1 MKLAMA
7 YFYPGHEEKIPLAQQ
22 LGVDRAVINVCGQR
36 TPLPKAGGWDFTPFR
51 SKVKVFLDAGI
62 KPEVVE
68 GPTPLERTKLGLSGR
83 DEEIAAFCELLEVMD
98 ELDIRTVCYNWMPV
112 IGWFRS
118 RTDIPTRG
126 GATVTGYCH
135 EDVRDAPFTEYGKI
149 SAKQLWE
156 NLEYFLKAVVPQ
168 AEKHHI
174 RLAVHPDDPPV
185 KAIRGISRILISPQA
200 LRKVTELV
208 PSAYNGITLCQGSI
222 GAAGADVAE
231 TLESFARQEKIFFAH
246 FRDIRGTAENF
257 RETFHDDGQT
267 DMYRCMKLYY
277 KYGLDCCIRPDH
289 VPTMPGEI
297 CSQPGYS
304 VLGNLFAVGYMKGLM
319 EAAEK
324 ETGGNKDDLE

>member
-7 YFYPGHEEKIPLAQQ
+7 YFYPGHEQKIQLAQQ
-22 LGVDRAVINVCGQR
+22 MGVDRAVVNVCIQK
-36 TPLPKAGGWDFTPFR
+36 TPMPEEGRWNFTPFR
-51 SKVKVFLDAGI
+51 DKVKAFLEAGI

-68 GPTPLERTKLGLSGR
+68 GPTPLERTKLGLPGR
-83 DEEIAAFCELLEVMD
+83 DTEISAFCELLEVMD
-98 ELDIRTVCYNWMPV
+98 ALDIRTVCYNWMPV

-118 RTDIPTRG
+118 RTDIPIRG

-135 EDVRDAPFTEYGKI
+135 RDMEDAPLTAYGRV
-149 SAKQLWE
+149 SADRLWE
-156 NLEYFLKAVVPQ
+156 NLKYFLKAVVPH
-168 AEKHHI
+168 AERHGI

-185 KAIRGISRILISPQA
+185 KMIRGIDRILISPDSLQ
-200 LRKVTELV
+200 KVVEMV
-208 PSAYNGITLCQGSI
+208 PSDYSGITLCQGSVSAS
-222 GAAGADVAE
+222 GVSVTE
-231 TLESFARQEKIFFAH
+231 TIERFARQNKIFFAH

-257 RETFHDDGQT
+257 QETFHDNGQS

-289 VPTMPGEI
+289 VPTMPDEI

-319 EAAEK
+319 EAAKK
-324 ETGGNKDDLE
+324 ETGGN